1 MGKFDDVVEKM
12 KGEMTGKLGMG
23 RVDGKLLTAI
33 AKSLGPSIYRKD
45 ASLVACSEKKER
57 ETIKKKFLIKKLGLK
72 EGAALDNAIQ
82 YVCEEMGSRNRNKHR
97 VIFYYLLVKKLKK
110 TSAFK

>member
-12 KGEMTGKLGMG
+12 KGEMTGKLGMKK
-23 RVDGKLLTAI
+23 VDVPVLTAI

-45 ASLVACSEKKER
+45 AALVACSDKKER
-57 ETIKKKFLIKKLGLK
+57 ETIKQKFLVKKLGLK

-82 YVCEEMGSRNRNKHR
+82 YACEEMGTRNRNKHR
-97 VIFYYLLVKKLKK
+97 IIFYYLLVKKLKK
-110 TSAFK
+110 SGVFK

>member
-12 KGEMTGKLGMG
+12 KGEMTGKLGMS
-23 RVDGKLLTAI
+23 RVDGPLLTAI

-72 EGAALDNAIQ
+72 EGVALDNAIQ
-82 YVCEEMGSRNRNKHR
+82 YACEEMGTRNRNKYR
-97 VIFYYLLVKKLKK
+97 IIFYYLLTKKLKK
-110 TSAFK
+110 TGVFK

>member
-23 RVDGKLLTAI
+23 RVDAKLLTAI
-33 AKSLGPSIYRKD
+33 AKSLGPSIYKKD
-45 ASLVACSEKKER
+45 AALVACSDNKER
-57 ETIKKKFLIKKLGLK
+57 ETIKKKFLIKKLGLN

-82 YVCEEMGSRNRNKHR
+82 FACEEMGTRNRNKYR
-97 VIFYYLLVKKLKK
+97 IIFYYILVKKLKK
-110 TSAFK
+110 SKVFA